1 MRFFT
6 YSRYNLIVNVTCV
19 KRISKNMIIIIN
31 LFVLWLVFSILKMQ
45 INFMTYFPN
54 WYKVILMITRQVVDI
69 WFTILPHFFLSM
81 MNSKENTN
89 SNSSKFGEESEN
101 IDEDIP
107 SIHLV
112 CVLVANF
119 NFSISNFLETFIYV
133 TRLLFQIIS
142 SNYLIGWETYGWACV
157 ACKGFQ

>member
-1 MRFFT
+1 
-6 YSRYNLIVNVTCV
+6 
-19 KRISKNMIIIIN
+19 
-31 LFVLWLVFSILKMQ
+31 
-45 INFMTYFPN
+45 
-54 WYKVILMITRQVVDI
+54 
-69 WFTILPHFFLSM
+69 M

-101 IDEDIP
+101 IEEDIP

-133 TRLLFQIIS
+133 TRLLFQLIS
-142 SNYLIGWETYGWACV
+142 SNYLIG
-157 ACKGFQ
+157 

>member
-1 MRFFT
+1 
-6 YSRYNLIVNVTCV
+6 
-19 KRISKNMIIIIN
+19 
-31 LFVLWLVFSILKMQ
+31 
-45 INFMTYFPN
+45 
-54 WYKVILMITRQVVDI
+54 
-69 WFTILPHFFLSM
+69 M

-119 NFSISNFLETFIYV
+119 KFSIRNFMVYV
-133 TRLLFQIIS
+133 TGLLFQIIS
-142 SNYLIGWETYGWACV
+142 SNYLIG
-157 ACKGFQ
+157 

>member
-1 MRFFT
+1 M
-6 YSRYNLIVNVTCV
+6 
-19 KRISKNMIIIIN
+19 
-31 LFVLWLVFSILKMQ
+31 
-45 INFMTYFPN
+45 
-54 WYKVILMITRQVVDI
+54 
-69 WFTILPHFFLSM
+69 PHFFLSM

-119 NFSISNFLETFIYV
+119 NFSISNLIMIYV

-142 SNYLIGWETYGWACV
+142 SNYLIG
-157 ACKGFQ
+157 

>member
-1 MRFFT
+1 
-6 YSRYNLIVNVTCV
+6 
-19 KRISKNMIIIIN
+19 
-31 LFVLWLVFSILKMQ
+31 
-45 INFMTYFPN
+45 
-54 WYKVILMITRQVVDI
+54 
-69 WFTILPHFFLSM
+69 M

-101 IDEDIP
+101 IEEDIP

-133 TRLLFQIIS
+133 TRLLFKTIS
-142 SNYLIGWETYGWACV
+142 SNYLIG
-157 ACKGFQ
+157 

>member
-1 MRFFT
+1 
-6 YSRYNLIVNVTCV
+6 
-19 KRISKNMIIIIN
+19 
-31 LFVLWLVFSILKMQ
+31 
-45 INFMTYFPN
+45 
-54 WYKVILMITRQVVDI
+54 
-69 WFTILPHFFLSM
+69 M

-119 NFSISNFLETFIYV
+119 NFSISNILKHYGICDTASV
-133 TRLLFQIIS
+133 SNNLVKLFDRMR
-142 SNYLIGWETYGWACV
+142 NLWMGLCRM
-157 ACKGFQ
+157 